1 MRRLSDVVVFIVDF
15 LHSGIGHF
23 EIVNKK
29 TDRNLLLVRSSSII
43 CKREILHKTV
53 ICDKNIEHM
62 EAMGVSIS
70 GSISL
75 LSFMFYL
82 PKRKWMDS
90 SASIYAF
97 NGILFIC
104 IQRLANYEINN
115 NNNTTSK
122 ESVFEKSTLN

>member
-1 MRRLSDVVVFIVDF
+1 MQSSKAFHSSTIIQFHGIRIGANLISIFIEQSSTKINAQAFGCSGFLVDF

-82 PKRKWMDS
+82 PKRK
-90 SASIYAF
+90 
-97 NGILFIC
+97 
-104 IQRLANYEINN
+104 
-115 NNNTTSK
+115 
-122 ESVFEKSTLN
+122 